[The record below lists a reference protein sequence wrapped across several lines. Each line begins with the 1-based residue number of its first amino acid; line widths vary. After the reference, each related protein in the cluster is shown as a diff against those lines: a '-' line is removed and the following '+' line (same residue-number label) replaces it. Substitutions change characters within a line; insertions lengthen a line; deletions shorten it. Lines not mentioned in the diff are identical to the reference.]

1 MEPTVSVIMPSL
13 NQARF
18 LPAALASVLNQ
29 DLPGVEV
36 FVADGGST
44 DGSEGI
50 LRGHAGR
57 IRYVH
62 ESDLG
67 QSHAVNKGIAA
78 TDGPVIGWLNSDDL
92 YLPGAL
98 SRVWQVFQERP
109 EVDIVYGQADHVDEQ
124 GRVIGPYPT
133 GPFSADRLRRE
144 CFLCQPATFF
154 RRELVD
160 RIGPLNEANH
170 LCMDYELWL
179 RAAKAGTK
187 FHYLPEKLASSRL
200 HERTKTLSRRVEAHE
215 AICAMLREQLGTVPG
230 WWLVGLAKVRSAGQ
244 GREASPARH
253 AMATLAGALRESVR
267 YNGRVT
273 PDVLGE
279 SARWVAR
286 HLSQRRSPNGESPPS
301 AGPSSAT

>member
-18 LPAALASVLNQ
+18 LPTALESVLGQ

-44 DGSEGI
+44 DGSEQI
-50 LRGHAGR
+50 LRSHGDR
-57 IRYVH
+57 VRYVH

-67 QSHAVNKGIAA
+67 QSHAVNKGLSA
-78 TDGPVIGWLNSDDL
+78 TTAPVVGWLNSDDL

-98 SRVWQVFQERP
+98 SRVWQVFQGRP
-109 EVDIVYGQADHVDEQ
+109 EVDIVYGQADHVDADGQ
-124 GRVIGPYPT
+124 TIGPYPT
-133 GPFSADRLRRE
+133 HPFDAGRLRRE

-154 RRELVD
+154 RRRLID
-160 RIGPLNEANH
+160 RVGPLNEANH

-179 RAAKAGTK
+179 RAARAGAT
-187 FHYLPEKLASSRL
+187 FHYLPAKLAASRL
-200 HERTKTLSRRVEAHE
+200 HGQTKTLSRRVEAHE

-244 GREASPARH
+244 GREASPACH

-286 HLSQRRSPNGESPPS
+286 HLSPRRSPSEESPPS